1 MWSSKLDNF
10 FSHVMSSVQLLE
22 HSMRRLYPWIIH
34 APVLLGTGVRLAG
47 SIMFTPGLITM

>member
-1 MWSSKLDNF
+1 
-10 FSHVMSSVQLLE
+10 MSSVQLLE